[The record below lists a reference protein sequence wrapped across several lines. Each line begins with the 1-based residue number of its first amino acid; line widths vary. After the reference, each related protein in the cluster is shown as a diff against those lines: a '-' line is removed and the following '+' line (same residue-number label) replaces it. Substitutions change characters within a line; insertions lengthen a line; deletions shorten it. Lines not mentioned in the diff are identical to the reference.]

1 MPVGRYPFASGERV
15 WMQVG
20 RTSVM
25 VLSGIVT
32 SGLVNPV
39 MVTYCSVR
47 KYTGEVVV
55 DGALVTV
62 PVVVACRTA
71 C

>member
-1 MPVGRYPFASGERV
+1 
-15 WMQVG
+15 MQVG

-32 SGLVNPV
+32 CGLVNPV

>member
-1 MPVGRYPFASGERV
+1 MH
-15 WMQVG
+15 VG

-32 SGLVNPV
+32 CGLVNPV
-39 MVTYCSVR
+39 RVIYSEVR
-47 KYTGEVVV
+47 KYTGDVVV

-62 PVVVACRTA
+62 LVASRTT